1 VSSRRR
7 DAVSVPYFHTCGMV
21 NHMKTTLVIDDA
33 VLQRLREEAAKRGVT
48 MSELVEAGL
57 RRVLD
62 EPRASQEP
70 LPALPRWNGGG
81 ARVDIADRD
90 ALYALLD
97 RD

>member
-1 VSSRRR
+1 
-7 DAVSVPYFHTCGMV
+7 MV
-21 NHMKTTLVIDDA
+21 NHMKTTLVIDDT
-33 VLQRLREEAAKRGVT
+33 VVRRLREEAAKRGVT

-62 EPRASQEP
+62 EPTAPREP

-90 ALYALLD
+90 ALHSLLD

>member
-1 VSSRRR
+1 
-7 DAVSVPYFHTCGMV
+7 MV
-21 NHMKTTLVIDDA
+21 IHMKTTLVIDDT
-33 VLQRLREEAAKRGVT
+33 VIRRLREVAAKRGVT

-62 EPRASQEP
+62 EPGPQPGAP
-70 LPALPRWNGGG
+70 PPLPRWDGGG
-81 ARVDIADRD
+81 ARIDVADRD